1 MMWKNVEEDEEEE
14 VEEGAREKE
23 KR

>member
-1 MMWKNVEEDEEEE
+1 MMWKNAEEDEEEE